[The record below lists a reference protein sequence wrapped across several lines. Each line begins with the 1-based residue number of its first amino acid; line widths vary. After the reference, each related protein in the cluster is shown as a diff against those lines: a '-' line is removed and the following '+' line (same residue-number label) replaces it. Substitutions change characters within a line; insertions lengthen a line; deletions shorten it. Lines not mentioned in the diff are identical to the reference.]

1 MKKYLIFSLVA
12 LLINA
17 SSFSQE
23 NIGSR
28 IIINSPEVNPD
39 NSVTFRLRAPKA
51 VYVQVFGD
59 FQGQPANMKEGE
71 NGIWEFTTTPLLP
84 ELYYYSFSVDGLTM
98 RDPNN
103 VYMIRDVASIMNV
116 FIVNGPRG
124 DLYSVQDVPHGNIS
138 KIWYDSP
145 TLKMKRRMTVYTPPG
160 YELSKVKYPVLYLLH
175 GAGGDEEAWMDLG
188 RTAQIMDNLIA
199 QGKAEP
205 MIVVIPN
212 GNANQEAAA
221 GYSRDNFNYKPGMG
235 FIGEGQINRPI
246 ASYPES
252 FKDIIKYVEQNYRV
266 KNNKASRAVAGLSMG
281 GGHSYTISK
290 DYPNTFDYVGLFS
303 ALVGPA
309 VDRDGKIN
317 QEIIAQLE
325 KQRNNKFKLYWI
337 ACGTDDFLYQRNIQ
351 YMKQLDALNFPYV
364 YRESGGGHTWQNWRI
379 YLSEF
384 VPMLFR

>member
-1 MKKYLIFSLVA
+1 MKKYFIFLSVI
-12 LLINA
+12 LLINV

-28 IIINSPEVNPD
+28 IVINSPEVNPD

-51 VYVQVFGD
+51 VHVQVFGD
-59 FQGQPANMKEGE
+59 FQGHPVDMKEGE
-71 NGIWEFTTTPLLP
+71 NGIWEFTTTTLMP

-98 RDPNN
+98 KDPNN
-103 VYMIRDVASIMNV
+103 VYTIRDVASVMNV
-116 FIVNGPRG
+116 FIVNGAQG
-124 DLYSVQDVPHGNIS
+124 DLYSVQNVSHGNIS

-145 TLKMKRRMTVYTPPG
+145 TLEMKRRMTIYTPPG

-188 RTAQIMDNLIA
+188 RTAQIMDNLIE

-221 GYSRDNFNYKPGMG
+221 GYSRDNFNYKPNMG